1 MLDIFIIILK
11 VLLTIV
17 LIPIKVVFFV
27 FAYIM
32 RLITYLLSIFL
43 SILAEILEIIGMGI
57 AAFLSIGAIIGTVY
71 FICQISSGTLRLG
84 EGVFL
89 ILGMWITLSLLVAF
103 GKFLETISEAI
114 DSFGELLT
122 DWAKANWFEYW
133 Y

>member
-1 MLDIFIIILK
+1 MLDIFVIILK

-17 LIPIKVVFFV
+17 LIPIKIVFFV

-32 RLITYLLSIFL
+32 RLITYIF
-43 SILAEILEIIGMGI
+43 SILLCTISAMLESIG
-57 AAFLSIGAIIGTVY
+57 AVVAVFLSIGATIGTVY
-71 FICQISSGTLRLG
+71 FIYQISSGTLALG
-84 EGVFL
+84 EGLFF
-89 ILGMWITLSLLVAF
+89 IFGMWISLSLLVAF
-103 GKFLETISEAI
+103 GRFLETISEAI